1 MVTERL
7 IDTLCVALIT
17 GVTLLLQAGVF
28 ATFFKETGTDTRA
41 LTDVLTSAHFYII
54 IICVLAV
61 CVLAFFLIRNVA
73 VFAKVR
79 GILHNVWVGILS
91 LKDVKQ
97 MPLFIFY
104 TVAIWVCY
112 FLQFYVSFFCFDFSD
127 NLSIMAALV
136 MFVVGSIAVVV
147 PTPNGAG
154 PWHFAVITMMMLYG
168 VGKEDAGIF
177 ALLVHGIQTFLLVYS
192 LTQVPRPSGHLKKI
206 QEFLLNFG
214 KSIGVETFQDEAGN
228 IIYRKPATPGMENR
242 KKVILQSHMDMVAEK
257 NNDTEHDFLKDPI
270 QTYIDGEWV
279 KARGTTLGADN
290 GIGMAAA
297 MAVMIDDSLV
307 HGPVEALFTV
317 NEEIGLE
324 GAQNLGKDM
333 ITGTMLLNLDSED
346 DGEIFVGCAGG
357 IDTTATF
364 TYRRSYTPE
373 NFKYMRVSVTGLLG
387 GHSGSDINLGR
398 ANANKVIA
406 RFIWE
411 CSQSWDITVCSF
423 EGGNLRNAIPRE
435 ANAVFGIHS
444 DHKEAMMHHLN
455 KYAAEIRNEYSGVEP
470 SMDLRI
476 EEYDRPEFCM
486 DSETSIA
493 LIRAIYSAPHGVY
506 SMSRD
511 IEGLVETSTNL
522 ASVKLVGDDKVVV
535 TTSQRS
541 SVESR
546 KNDMAGQVEAHF
558 QLAGAEVTHSDGY
571 PGWAPNMNSEIMK
584 ITAEAYDELF
594 GKKPAIK
601 AIHAGLE
608 CGLFLAKYPNLDM
621 VSFGPTMTG
630 VHSPDEKLYIPTVE
644 KFWQHLC
651 RVLEKVSAL

>member
-1 MVTERL
+1 MEVKDLKPEL
-7 IDTLCVALIT
+7 IW
-17 GVTLLLQAGVF
+17 
-28 ATFFKETGTDTRA
+28 K
-41 LTDVLTSAHFYII
+41 
-54 IICVLAV
+54 
-61 CVLAFFLIRNVA
+61 
-73 VFAKVR
+73 
-79 GILHNVWVGILS
+79 
-91 LKDVKQ
+91 
-97 MPLFIFY
+97 
-104 TVAIWVCY
+104 
-112 FLQFYVSFFCFDFSD
+112 CFDE
-127 NLSIMAALV
+127 
-136 MFVVGSIAVVV
+136 
-147 PTPNGAG
+147 
-154 PWHFAVITMMMLYG
+154 IT
-168 VGKEDAGIF
+168 KI
-177 ALLVHGIQTFLLVYS
+177 
-192 LTQVPRPSGHLKKI
+192 PRPSCHEEQI
-206 QEFLLNFG
+206 RDFLLKFAADHDVAVRTD
-214 KSIGVETFQDEAGN
+214 KVGN
-228 IIYRKPATPGMENR
+228 VVMSKPATPGHENAPT
-242 KKVILQSHMDMVAEK
+242 VILQSHMDMVAEK
-257 NNDTEHDFLKDPI
+257 NSDTEHDFLKDPI
-270 QTYIDGEWV
+270 QTYVDGEWV
-279 KARGTTLGADN
+279 KAKGTTLGADN

-297 MAVMIDDSLV
+297 MAVMIDKTLV

-333 ITGTMLLNLDSED
+333 ITGSMLLNLDSED

-364 TYRRSYTPE
+364 TYRRSFTPE
-373 NFKYMRVSVTGLLG
+373 NFKYMRVSVSGLLG

-398 ANANKVIA
+398 ANANKLIA

-435 ANAVFGIHS
+435 AYAVFGIHS

-455 KYAAEIRNEYSGVEP
+455 KYAAEIRNEYDGVEP
-470 SMDLRI
+470 SMDFRI
-476 EEYDRPEFCM
+476 EESERPEYCL
-486 DSETSIA
+486 DSDTSIA

-522 ASVKLVGDDKVVV
+522 ASVKHLGDDKIVV

-571 PGWAPNMNSEIMK
+571 PGWAPNMNSAIMK
-584 ITAEAYDELF
+584 ITADAYEELF
-594 GKKPAIK
+594 GMKPAIK

-608 CGLFLAKYPNLDM
+608 CGLFLSKYPRLDM

-630 VHSPDEKLYIPTVE
+630 VHSPDEKLFIPTVD
-644 KFWQHLC
+644 KFWRHLC
-651 RVLEKVSAL
+651 KVLEKVAVL

>member
-1 MVTERL
+1 MEVKDLKPEL
-7 IDTLCVALIT
+7 IW
-17 GVTLLLQAGVF
+17 
-28 ATFFKETGTDTRA
+28 K
-41 LTDVLTSAHFYII
+41 
-54 IICVLAV
+54 
-61 CVLAFFLIRNVA
+61 
-73 VFAKVR
+73 
-79 GILHNVWVGILS
+79 
-91 LKDVKQ
+91 
-97 MPLFIFY
+97 
-104 TVAIWVCY
+104 
-112 FLQFYVSFFCFDFSD
+112 CFDE
-127 NLSIMAALV
+127 
-136 MFVVGSIAVVV
+136 
-147 PTPNGAG
+147 
-154 PWHFAVITMMMLYG
+154 IT
-168 VGKEDAGIF
+168 KI
-177 ALLVHGIQTFLLVYS
+177 
-192 LTQVPRPSGHLKKI
+192 PRPSCHEEQI
-206 QEFLLNFG
+206 RDFLLKFAADHNIEVRTD
-214 KSIGVETFQDEAGN
+214 KVGN
-228 IIYRKPATPGMENR
+228 VVMSKPATPGHESAPT
-242 KKVILQSHMDMVAEK
+242 VILQSHMDMVAEK

-546 KNDMAGQVEAHF
+546 KNDMAGSFPACRRR
-558 QLAGAEVTHSDGY
+558 GHSQCRLSGMGSQY
-571 PGWAPNMNSEIMK
+571 E
-584 ITAEAYDELF
+584 F
-594 GKKPAIK
+594 GNNED
-601 AIHAGLE
+601 H
-608 CGLFLAKYPNLDM
+608 
-621 VSFGPTMTG
+621 
-630 VHSPDEKLYIPTVE
+630 
-644 KFWQHLC
+644 C
-651 RVLEKVSAL
+651 RSL

>member
-1 MVTERL
+1 MEVKDLKPEL
-7 IDTLCVALIT
+7 IW
-17 GVTLLLQAGVF
+17 
-28 ATFFKETGTDTRA
+28 K
-41 LTDVLTSAHFYII
+41 
-54 IICVLAV
+54 
-61 CVLAFFLIRNVA
+61 
-73 VFAKVR
+73 
-79 GILHNVWVGILS
+79 
-91 LKDVKQ
+91 
-97 MPLFIFY
+97 
-104 TVAIWVCY
+104 
-112 FLQFYVSFFCFDFSD
+112 CFDE
-127 NLSIMAALV
+127 
-136 MFVVGSIAVVV
+136 
-147 PTPNGAG
+147 
-154 PWHFAVITMMMLYG
+154 IT
-168 VGKEDAGIF
+168 KI
-177 ALLVHGIQTFLLVYS
+177 
-192 LTQVPRPSGHLKKI
+192 PRPSCHEEQI
-206 QEFLLNFG
+206 RDFLLKFASDHDVAVRTD
-214 KSIGVETFQDEAGN
+214 KVGN
-228 IIYRKPATPGMENR
+228 VVMSKPATPGHENAPT
-242 KKVILQSHMDMVAEK
+242 VILQSHMDMVAEK

-270 QTYIDGEWV
+270 ATYVDGDWV
-279 KARGTTLGADN
+279 KAKGTTLGADN

-297 MAVMIDDSLV
+297 MAVMIDKTLV

-333 ITGTMLLNLDSED
+333 ITGSMLLNLDSED

-364 TYRRSYTPE
+364 TYRRSFTPE
-373 NFKYMRVSVTGLLG
+373 NFKYMRVSVSGLLG

-398 ANANKVIA
+398 ANANKLIA

-435 ANAVFGIHS
+435 AYAVFGIHS
-444 DHKEAMMHHLN
+444 DHKEALMHHLN
-455 KYAAEIRNEYSGVEP
+455 KYAAEIRNEYDGIEP
-470 SMDLRI
+470 SMDFRI
-476 EEYDRPEFCM
+476 EETERPEYCL
-486 DSETSIA
+486 DSATSIA

-522 ASVKLVGDDKVVV
+522 ASVKHAGEDKIVV

-571 PGWAPNMNSEIMK
+571 PGWAPNMNSAIMK
-584 ITAEAYDELF
+584 ITADAYEELF
-594 GKKPAIK
+594 GVKPAIK

-608 CGLFLAKYPNLDM
+608 CGLFLSKYPRLDM

-630 VHSPDEKLYIPTVE
+630 VHSPDEKLNIPTVE
-644 KFWQHLC
+644 KFWRHLC
-651 RVLEKVSAL
+651 RVLEKVAAL

>member
-1 MVTERL
+1 MEVKDLKPEL
-7 IDTLCVALIT
+7 IW
-17 GVTLLLQAGVF
+17 
-28 ATFFKETGTDTRA
+28 K
-41 LTDVLTSAHFYII
+41 
-54 IICVLAV
+54 
-61 CVLAFFLIRNVA
+61 
-73 VFAKVR
+73 
-79 GILHNVWVGILS
+79 
-91 LKDVKQ
+91 
-97 MPLFIFY
+97 
-104 TVAIWVCY
+104 
-112 FLQFYVSFFCFDFSD
+112 CFDE
-127 NLSIMAALV
+127 
-136 MFVVGSIAVVV
+136 
-147 PTPNGAG
+147 
-154 PWHFAVITMMMLYG
+154 IT
-168 VGKEDAGIF
+168 KI
-177 ALLVHGIQTFLLVYS
+177 
-192 LTQVPRPSGHLKKI
+192 PRPSCHEEQI
-206 QEFLLNFG
+206 RDFLLKFASDHDVAVRTD
-214 KSIGVETFQDEAGN
+214 KVGN
-228 IIYRKPATPGMENR
+228 VVMSKPATPGHENAPT
-242 KKVILQSHMDMVAEK
+242 VILQSHMDMVAEK

-270 QTYIDGEWV
+270 ATYVDGDWV
-279 KARGTTLGADN
+279 KAKGTTLGADN

-297 MAVMIDDSLV
+297 MAVMIDKTLV

-333 ITGTMLLNLDSED
+333 ITGSMLLNLDSED

-364 TYRRSYTPE
+364 TYRRSFTPE
-373 NFKYMRVSVTGLLG
+373 NFKYMRVSVSGLLG

-398 ANANKVIA
+398 ANANKLIA

-435 ANAVFGIHS
+435 AYAVFGIHS
-444 DHKEAMMHHLN
+444 DHKEALMHHLN
-455 KYAAEIRNEYSGVEP
+455 KYAAEIRNEYDGIEP
-470 SMDLRI
+470 SMDFRI
-476 EEYDRPEFCM
+476 EETERPEYCL
-486 DSETSIA
+486 DSATSIA

-522 ASVKLVGDDKVVV
+522 ASVKHVGEDKIVV

-571 PGWAPNMNSEIMK
+571 PGWAPNMNSAIMK
-584 ITAEAYDELF
+584 ITADAYEELF
-594 GKKPAIK
+594 GVKPAIK

-608 CGLFLAKYPNLDM
+608 CGLFLSKYPRLDM

-630 VHSPDEKLYIPTVE
+630 VHSPDEKLNIPTVE
-644 KFWQHLC
+644 KFWRHLC
-651 RVLEKVSAL
+651 KVLEKVASL